1 MNNKKKIDIL
11 CTSYIITHLPLVM
24 DKTSSP
30 ARDDFCGRSRRK
42 PIRKDLMFIRVQLPL
57 PSDLARFNYPKNL
70 LESMPISAYGLNGNV
85 RPITILSRTNKRML
99 IPALFLID
107 EQGRSIITIL
117 FEDVFFAGVN
127 INNKYRQ
134 DICIHQ
140 FDEQKFTITEETRD
154 AYSYIFTKANEL
166 MKIT

>member
-1 MNNKKKIDIL
+1 
-11 CTSYIITHLPLVM
+11 M

-85 RPITILSRTNKRML
+85 RPIIILSRTNKRML

-107 EQGRSIITIL
+107 KQGRSTITIL
-117 FEDVFFAGVN
+117 FENDFFAGVN
-127 INNKYRQ
+127 ANYKHRQ
-134 DICIHQ
+134 NICIHQ
-140 FDEQKFTITEETRD
+140 FDEQKNPITEETRNV
-154 AYSYIFTKANEL
+154 YSYIFEKANEI
-166 MKIT
+166 MKIM